1 MVEVSRWWRHPL
13 VDVLQFLVLVG
24 ALGALIASGA
34 SGMGYQW
41 KWDQVPRY
49 LVKVIDGQWIAGPLL
64 RGLGVT
70 LDISWKAGILSVLFG
85 TTVVALRL
93 SRSRCGPALAWVYVE
108 FIRNTPLLVQVLV
121 FYFIVAAVLGIER
134 LAAGILCLAFYEAA
148 FVAEIIRGGLAA
160 VPRGQREAG
169 LSLGLSPVR
178 VLQKVTLPQAL
189 PIMLPPLT
197 GVLVNLVKHSAIV
210 SVIAVFDLTTEA
222 RTIVADTFMAFEI
235 WLVTAGLYLVI
246 TVSLSLLVG
255 WLERR
260 MVLRRKG
267 R

>member
-1 MVEVSRWWRHPL
+1 MTRVSRWWRHPL
-13 VDVLQFLVLVG
+13 ADVLQFLVLVV

-85 TTVVALRL
+85 TVVVALRL
-93 SRSRCGPALAWVYVE
+93 SRSRSGPALAWLYVE
-108 FIRNTPLLVQVLV
+108 VIRNTPLLVQVLV

-134 LAAGILCLAFYEAA
+134 LAAGILCLALYEAA

-169 LSLGLSPVR
+169 LSLGLSPFR

-235 WLVTAGLYLVI
+235 WLVTAGLYLLI
-246 TVSLSLLVG
+246 TVTLSLLVA

-260 MVLRRKG
+260 MAQQRVSR
-267 R
+267 